1 MAENVSTGKNV
12 VATTDEIGSFIKTLN
27 ENTCKRCEN
36 YNNCWKQNYHKMY
49 EQTFN
54 AIEILQVRGELVSKD
69 LQDSICE
76 KKELFAE
83 GLNLS
88 YEIYKVNKDW
98 QEKVKEQRIQMAM
111 QLKEV
116 SKELNKV
123 KENISSSI
131 AIVEEEDSGGDEPY
145 TLELGIARIKKYNS
159 TISGD
164 SNTIIKLKDGK
175 ILVAVSDGMGSG
187 DVAAR
192 NSKKVVLNLE
202 KLLNT
207 GFEEDRAV
215 KLINSYMLVGKEPDN
230 FATIDAMVFDPLV
243 GLTEFIKI
251 GACPTFICNKN
262 GNVCMVESNSLPV
275 GMVGDIE
282 IETKTKLLKR
292 GDLLVMVTDGILDAN
307 FDKKEQAIID
317 LLKAVKTTSAQR
329 LADIMLQESIDC
341 NFGMPK
347 DDMTVIVARVQ

>member
-1 MAENVSTGKNV
+1 M
-12 VATTDEIGSFIKTLN
+12 
-27 ENTCKRCEN
+27 
-36 YNNCWKQNYHKMY
+36 NNKLWAGR
-49 EQTFN
+49 F
-54 AIEILQVRGELVSKD
+54 
-69 LQDSICE
+69 
-76 KKELFAE
+76 
-83 GLNLS
+83 
-88 YEIYKVNKDW
+88 
-98 QEKVKEQRIQMAM
+98 
-111 QLKEV
+111 

-123 KENISSSI
+123 KENISSSM
-131 AIVEEEDSGGDEPY
+131 IVNEEEEEIETEPY
-145 TLELGIARIKKYNS
+145 TLEFGIARTKKHNS

-175 ILVAVSDGMGSG
+175 ILVAISDGMGSG

-215 KLINSYMLVGKEPDN
+215 KLINSYMLVGKDSDN
-230 FATIDAMVFDPLV
+230 FATIDAMVFDPLL

-251 GACPTFICNKN
+251 GACPTFICNKK
-262 GNVCMVESNSLPV
+262 GQVITVDSNNLPV
-275 GMVGDIE
+275 GMIGDIE

-292 GDLLVMVTDGILDAN
+292 GDVIVMVTDGVLDAN
-307 FDKKEQAIID
+307 YDKKEQAIVD

-329 LADIMLQESIDC
+329 LADIMLQESIDS

-347 DDMTVIVARVQ
+347 DDMTIIVARVQ